1 MKNNPSLDLTNAA
14 LDTAIRS
21 ARAKLAAAQKTLNEL
36 EREAATRKRSGI
48 SFYILDLD
56 RLRTITPKAAE
67 KMMDAGITATDRKRI
82 VKFMTF
88 NGRLYAE
95 TAAGNLL
102 AYQRRGTKTAR
113 FAKCA
118 LTGGRTA
125 GNRAR

>member
-21 ARAKLAAAQKTLNEL
+21 ARAKLAAAKKTLNDL
-36 EREAATRKRSGI
+36 EREAATRGRGGI

-56 RLRTITPKAAE
+56 RLRTIAPKAAE
-67 KMMDAGITATDRKRI
+67 KMMDGGITAADRKRI

-88 NGRLYAE
+88 DGRLYAE
-95 TAAGNLL
+95 TASGTLL

-113 FAKCA
+113 FARCA

-125 GNRAR
+125 RNVAR

>member
-14 LDTAIRS
+14 LATAIRS
-21 ARAKLAAAQKTLNEL
+21 ARAKLAAAQKTLREL
-36 EREAATRKRSGI
+36 QREEATRKLSGI
-48 SFYILDLD
+48 SFYVLDLD

-67 KMMDAGITATDRKRI
+67 KMMDGGITATDRKRI

-113 FAKCA
+113 FAKCNV
-118 LTGGRTA
+118 GFGPTA
-125 GNRAR
+125 R

>member
-1 MKNNPSLDLTNAA
+1 MKNNPSIDLTNAA

-21 ARAKLAAAQKTLNEL
+21 ARAKLAAAQKTLRDL
-36 EREAATRKRSGI
+36 EREKSTRKLSGI

-56 RLRTITPKAAE
+56 RLRTISRSAAE
-67 KMMDAGITATDRKRI
+67 KMMDGGITAADRKRI

-113 FAKCA
+113 FAKCNV
-118 LTGGRTA
+118 GFGPTA
-125 GNRAR
+125 R

>member
-1 MKNNPSLDLTNAA
+1 MKNNPSIDLTNAT

-21 ARAKLAAAQKTLNEL
+21 ARAKLAAAQKTLRDL
-36 EREAATRKRSGI
+36 EREKSTRKLSGI

-56 RLRTITPKAAE
+56 RLLTISRSAAE
-67 KMMDAGITATDRKRI
+67 KMMDGGITATDRKRI

-113 FAKCA
+113 FAKCNV
-118 LTGGRTA
+118 GFGPTA
-125 GNRAR
+125 R

>member
-1 MKNNPSLDLTNAA
+1 MKNNPSLDLSNAA

-21 ARAKLAAAQKTLNEL
+21 ARAKLAAAQKTLREL
-36 EREAATRKRSGI
+36 EREKSTRKLSGI

-56 RLRTITPKAAE
+56 RLRTISRSAAE
-67 KMMDAGITATDRKRI
+67 KMMDGGITATDRKRI
-82 VKFMTF
+82 VKFMTL

-113 FAKCA
+113 FAKCNV
-118 LTGGRTA
+118 GFGPTA
-125 GNRAR
+125 G

>member
-1 MKNNPSLDLTNAA
+1 MKNNPSLDLSNAA

-21 ARAKLAAAQKTLNEL
+21 ARAKLAAAQKTLREL
-36 EREAATRKRSGI
+36 DREKMTRKWSGI

-56 RLRTITPKAAE
+56 RLRTISRSTAE
-67 KMMDAGITATDRKRI
+67 KMMDGGITATDRKRI

-95 TAAGNLL
+95 TAAGTLL

-113 FAKCA
+113 FAKCNV
-118 LTGGRTA
+118 GFGPTA
-125 GNRAR
+125 R

>member
-1 MKNNPSLDLTNAA
+1 MKNNPSIDLTNAT

-21 ARAKLAAAQKTLNEL
+21 ARAKLAAAQKTLREL
-36 EREAATRKRSGI
+36 EREKSTRKLSGI

-67 KMMDAGITATDRKRI
+67 KMMDGGITAADRKRI

-113 FAKCA
+113 FAKCNV
-118 LTGGRTA
+118 GFGPTA
-125 GNRAR
+125 R

>member
-1 MKNNPSLDLTNAA
+1 MKNNPSLDLSNAA

-36 EREAATRKRSGI
+36 QREKRVRKLSGI
-48 SFYILDLD
+48 SFYVLDLD
-56 RLRTITPKAAE
+56 RLRTITAKAAE

-113 FAKCA
+113 FAKCNV
-118 LTGGRTA
+118 GFGPTA
-125 GNRAR
+125 R

>member
-21 ARAKLAAAQKTLNEL
+21 ARAKLAAAQKTLREL
-36 EREAATRKRSGI
+36 EREKSTRKLSGI
-48 SFYILDLD
+48 SFYVLDLD
-56 RLRTITPKAAE
+56 RLRTISRSAAE
-67 KMMDAGITATDRKRI
+67 KMMDGGITATDRKRI
-82 VKFMTF
+82 VKFMTL

-113 FAKCA
+113 IAKCNV
-118 LTGGRTA
+118 GFGPTA
-125 GNRAR
+125 R

>member
-1 MKNNPSLDLTNAA
+1 MKNNPSLDLSNAS

-21 ARAKLAAAQKTLNEL
+21 ARAKLAAAQKTLREL
-36 EREAATRKRSGI
+36 EREKRVRKLSGI

-56 RLRTITPKAAE
+56 RLRTITPKTAE

-95 TAAGNLL
+95 TAAGTLL
-102 AYQRRGTKTAR
+102 TYQRRGTKTAR
-113 FAKCA
+113 FAKCNV
-118 LTGGRTA
+118 GFGPTA
-125 GNRAR
+125 R

>member
-1 MKNNPSLDLTNAA
+1 MKNNPSIDLTNAA

-21 ARAKLAAAQKTLNEL
+21 ARAKLAAAQKTLRDL
-36 EREAATRKRSGI
+36 EREKSTRKLSGI
-48 SFYILDLD
+48 SFYVLDLD
-56 RLRTITPKAAE
+56 RLRTISRSAAE
-67 KMMDAGITATDRKRI
+67 KMMDGGITATDRKRI

-113 FAKCA
+113 FAKCNV
-118 LTGGRTA
+118 GFGPTA
-125 GNRAR
+125 R

>member
-21 ARAKLAAAQKTLNEL
+21 ARAKLAAAQKTLRDL
-36 EREAATRKRSGI
+36 EREERVRKLSGI
-48 SFYILDLD
+48 SFYVLDLD

-113 FAKCA
+113 FAKCNV
-118 LTGGRTA
+118 GFGPTA
-125 GNRAR
+125 R

>member
-1 MKNNPSLDLTNAA
+1 MKNNPSIDLSNAD

-21 ARAKLAAAQKTLNEL
+21 TRAKLAAAQKTLNEL
-36 EREAATRKRSGI
+36 QREKRVRKLSGI
-48 SFYILDLD
+48 SFYVLDLD
-56 RLRTITPKAAE
+56 RLRTISRSAAE
-67 KMMDAGITATDRKRI
+67 KMMDGGITATDRKRI

-113 FAKCA
+113 FAKCNV
-118 LTGGRTA
+118 GFGPTA
-125 GNRAR
+125 R

>member
-1 MKNNPSLDLTNAA
+1 MKNNPSLDLSNAA

-36 EREAATRKRSGI
+36 QREKATRKWSGI
-48 SFYILDLD
+48 SFYVLDLD
-56 RLRTITPKAAE
+56 RLRTISRSTAE
-67 KMMDAGITATDRKRI
+67 KMMDGGITATDRKRI

-95 TAAGNLL
+95 TAAGTLL

-113 FAKCA
+113 FAKCNV
-118 LTGGRTA
+118 GFGPTA
-125 GNRAR
+125 R

>member
-1 MKNNPSLDLTNAA
+1 MKNNPSLDLSNAA

-36 EREAATRKRSGI
+36 QREKSTRKLSGI
-48 SFYILDLD
+48 SFYVLDLD
-56 RLRTITPKAAE
+56 RLRTITAKAAE

-113 FAKCA
+113 FAKCNV
-118 LTGGRTA
+118 GFGPTA
-125 GNRAR
+125 R

>member
-1 MKNNPSLDLTNAA
+1 MKNNPSLDLSNAA

-36 EREAATRKRSGI
+36 QREKRVRKLSGI
-48 SFYILDLD
+48 SFYVLDLD
-56 RLRTITPKAAE
+56 RLRTITAKAAE

-95 TAAGNLL
+95 PAAGNLL

-113 FAKCA
+113 FAKCNV
-118 LTGGRTA
+118 GFGPTA
-125 GNRAR
+125 R